1 MQKYGHRIKNK
12 MWKQRRTSR
21 EEGIQAQSKQDFKTK
36 EVSGSENGHGEMKFD
51 KHSKMFH

>member
-21 EEGIQAQSKQDFKTK
+21 EEGIQAQSKQDFRTK